1 MGYSPWSCRESQMTE
16 RLHFHFLF
24 IHSSVV
30 RHLGRLLLLVSVNN
44 AAMITNVQIS
54 EFV

>member
-1 MGYSPWSCRESQMTE
+1 MGSSPRGHEESDTTE

-44 AAMITNVQIS
+44 AAMIMDVQIS